1 MGDRPYSRGER
12 EGTLRVRA
20 VVLLISNG
28 CVALNDF
35 VHRMGRGGLVGGEG
49 AIHLFSIIRLV
60 FRNKQISP
68 LSNFSAERKSP
79 KFCIPP
85 KKAGRTI
92 AKRSRREIVESMAGA
107 LSAWQPLATRSLMR
121 AKMAGTRMTQESR
134 DVGRRIL

>member
-1 MGDRPYSRGER
+1 MGDRPYSHGER

-35 VHRMGRGGLVGGEG
+35 VHRMGRGGLEGGG
-49 AIHLFSIIRLV
+49 AIHLFSIIKLV
-60 FRNKQISP
+60 FRKKQISP
-68 LSNFSAERKSP
+68 LSNFSAERKSLN
-79 KFCIPP
+79 FCIPP
-85 KKAGRTI
+85 KKAERTI
-92 AKRSRREIVESMAGA
+92 AKRSRREIVESMARA
-107 LSAWQPLATRSLMR
+107 LSAWRPLATRSLMR